1 MSAVGSVRGSSLVI
15 GGCLV
20 AGLALG
26 CGSSGVADAN
36 RPNGGAG
43 GTTGG
48 ATATGGS
55 SGTSTGAAGSGGAA
69 GTANGGAGMTS
80 GGGAGMTSGGG
91 AGGGASTDCSPDM
104 TFADAALGRAVQRAL
119 QGVLSQPPRL
129 GDITSLDINNSNLDV
144 DHVAS
149 LEGLQCLTGLTFL
162 RIHTEVL
169 SDLSPIAGLPI
180 ETLEITPNEVDDND
194 VPIHGVIGDIT
205 PVATLTR
212 LNKLNL
218 AYNAITNIP
227 PLADLERLR
236 SVILP
241 GNQISDLTP
250 LAESGIDFLSVM
262 DNPVAELGVL
272 ASLRSLVQLFA
283 GPGISDLSGLGF
295 VRSLISLGI
304 YGCTDSDASWL
315 SGRTTLQILQIKDC
329 PIADLSGL
337 ADAKALT
344 TLELE
349 NNAITDISSLS
360 ALTALNFLTI
370 RGNPMSD
377 IGPLASLG
385 GLSNVYLD
393 DNRIVDVSPLAELGL
408 GILSLSGNLISDP
421 SPLAANDYLSGV
433 DLDDNLIAD
442 ASLFEG
448 STMRGL
454 SLAGNQLTDLTP
466 FLELPL
472 INLDVTR
479 NPLTCA
485 DEAQTIADLVAKG
498 CSVLSD
504 CP

>member
-1 MSAVGSVRGSSLVI
+1 MA
-15 GGCLV
+15 
-20 AGLALG
+20 
-26 CGSSGVADAN
+26 
-36 RPNGGAG
+36 
-43 GTTGG
+43 
-48 ATATGGS
+48 
-55 SGTSTGAAGSGGAA
+55 
-69 GTANGGAGMTS
+69 S
-80 GGGAGMTSGGG
+80 GGGAGMMRAGG
-91 AGGGASTDCSPDM
+91 AGGGASADCSPDM

-119 QGVLSQPPRL
+119 QGVLSEPPRL
-129 GDITSLDINNSNLDV
+129 DDITSLDINNSNLDV

-149 LEGLQCLTGLTFL
+149 LDGLQCLTGLTFL

-180 ETLEITPNEVDDND
+180 ETLEITPNAVDGND
-194 VPIHGVIGDIT
+194 IPIHGMIADIT

-227 PLADLERLR
+227 PVADLKQLR

-241 GNQISDLTP
+241 GNQIRDLTP
-250 LAESGIDFLSVM
+250 LGESGIDFLSVM

-272 ASLRSLVQLFA
+272 ASLRNLVQLFA

-304 YGCTDSDASWL
+304 YGCTDSDSSWL
-315 SGRTTLQILQIKDC
+315 SGRSTLQILQIKDC

-337 ADAKALT
+337 ADATALT

-370 RGNPMSD
+370 KSNPLSD
-377 IGPLASLG
+377 IGPLASMG

-393 DNRIVDVSPLAELGL
+393 DNQIVDVSSLAALDI
-408 GILSLSGNLISDP
+408 GILTLSGNQISDP
-421 SPLAANDYLSGV
+421 SPLAASDYLSGV
-433 DLDDNLIAD
+433 DLDDNLITD
-442 ASLFEG
+442 ASLFDG

-454 SLAGNQLTDLTP
+454 SLAGNQLTDLAP

-472 INLDVTR
+472 LMLDVRR
-479 NPLTCA
+479 NPFGCA
-485 DEAQTIADLVAKG
+485 DEAQNITDLAAKG
-498 CSVLSD
+498 CSVLAD